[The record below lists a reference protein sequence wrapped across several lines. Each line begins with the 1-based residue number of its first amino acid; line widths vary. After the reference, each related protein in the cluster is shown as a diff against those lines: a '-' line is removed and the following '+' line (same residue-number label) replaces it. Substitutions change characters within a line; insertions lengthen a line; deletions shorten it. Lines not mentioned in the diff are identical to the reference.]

1 MNLTKAESP
10 TSPRAGGMFADATRT
25 VRRVFVTVG
34 VYSLAIN
41 LLAMGLAFNALALID
56 RAGMFWSEGGFGRVV
71 LVTVIAVVALVSLD
85 ALRQMALLRAGVWI
99 ERRLGGPLLA
109 GHMAAATG
117 QRGSPC
123 VDSLRDLAALRLF
136 LVGPSAAPMFDAPWA
151 AIFIVAVFWLHPLLG
166 AVALLGAAAV
176 AGAAWAN
183 DRLCTT
189 RLAAADMASARARR
203 HAEAAS
209 VNAEVAETM
218 GMTPDLVRRWYR
230 HNADAL
236 ALHMDA
242 GVKSILVGSAGRAVA
257 FLALM
262 TLVGTGGVLM
272 LGQQIS
278 AGTLVAATL
287 LLHFAL
293 TPAQLAMAGWRSLAD
308 TRNAFRRIER
318 SFRDAPARAAGGA
331 LPVVAGGVHVESLA
345 FAYRGD
351 SEPVL
356 RGVSLSLEP
365 GETLAI
371 IGPAA
376 SGKTTL
382 ARLLA
387 GSLRATS
394 GRVRLDGVNLGERN
408 GEELGQHIG
417 YLPQDVALFN
427 GSVREN
433 IARMGVGDPAAVITA
448 ARAAGAHETIMRL
461 PDGYDT
467 EIGDYGVALSGSQRR
482 LIALARALYGEP
494 RLLVLDEPDAG
505 LDLAGRE
512 GVVQA
517 VAAAKARGA
526 IVIAVAVS
534 PTIIRHMDK
543 ILVLVDG
550 SVQMFGPRDGDWRPQ
565 AVETAPEPPRRGGP
579 MWRWLSRRS

>member
-1 MNLTKAESP
+1 MILS
-10 TSPRAGGMFADATRT
+10 RASSRKNGRHGGLFADAVATIQRA
-25 VRRVFVTVG
+25 FLTVG

-41 LLAMGLAFNALALID
+41 LLSLALVFFALGIID
-56 RAGMFWSEGGFGRVV
+56 RAGMIGIDGGLGRIA
-71 LVTVIAVVALVSLD
+71 LVTGIAVVALVGFD

-109 GHMAAATG
+109 GHMAQATS

-123 VDSLRDLAALRLF
+123 VDSLRDLAAMRLF
-136 LVGPSAAPMFDAPWA
+136 LAGPSAAPLFDAPWA
-151 AIFIVAVFWLHPLLG
+151 PIFVIAVFWLHPLLG
-166 AVALLGAAAV
+166 AVALLGACAV
-176 AGAAWAN
+176 AAAAWAN
-183 DRLCTT
+183 DRVCTT
-189 RLAAADMASARARR
+189 RLASADVASARARR

-209 VNAEVAETM
+209 LNAEVAETM

-230 HNADAL
+230 HNSDAL
-236 ALHMDA
+236 GLHMEA
-242 GVKSILVGSAGRAVA
+242 GTKSVLVTSAGRGLA

-262 TLVGTGGVLM
+262 ALVGTGGALVAADS
-272 LGQQIS
+272 IS
-278 AGTLVAATL
+278 VGTLVAAAL
-287 LLHFAL
+287 LLQFAL
-293 TPAQLAMAGWRSLAD
+293 TPAQLAIAGWRALAD
-308 TRNAFRRIER
+308 TRNALRRIER
-318 SFRDAPARAAGGA
+318 SFRDAPVRPAGVELPELAGG
-331 LPVVAGGVHVESLA
+331 LHVDEVA

-351 SEPVL
+351 SEPIL
-356 RGVSLSLEP
+356 RGISLALEP

-382 ARLLA
+382 ARLVA

-394 GRVRLDGVNLGERN
+394 GRVRLDGIDLGERN
-408 GEELGQHIG
+408 GEDFGQHIG

-448 ARAAGAHETIMRL
+448 ARAAGAHETILRL
-461 PDGYDT
+461 PNGYDT

-494 RLLVLDEPDAG
+494 RLLVLDEADAG

-512 GVVQA
+512 GLVQA
-517 VAAAKARGA
+517 IAAAKARGA
-526 IVIAVAVS
+526 IVVAVAVS
-534 PTIIRHMDK
+534 PTIVRHVDK
-543 ILVLVDG
+543 ILALVDG
-550 SVQMFGPRDGDWRPQ
+550 RVQMFGPRDGQWRPQ
-565 AVETAPEPPRRGGP
+565 AVETAPEPPRGGP
-579 MWRWLSRRS
+579 KWRWLRRRS

>member
-1 MNLTKAESP
+1 MILTTAS
-10 TSPRAGGMFADATRT
+10 SPRSAPRGGLFADAVAT
-25 VRRVFVTVG
+25 VRRVFLTVG
-34 VYSLAIN
+34 AYSLAIN
-41 LLAMGLAFNALALID
+41 LLALGLAFIALALID
-56 RAGMFWSEGGFGRVV
+56 RAGMIGVDGGLGRIA
-71 LVTVIAVVALVSLD
+71 LVTVIAVVALVALD
-85 ALRQMALLRAGVWI
+85 ALRHMALLRAGVWI

-109 GHMAAATG
+109 GHMASATG
-117 QRGSPC
+117 QRGIPC

-151 AIFIVAVFWLHPLLG
+151 AIFVVAVFWLHPLLG

-176 AGAAWAN
+176 AAAAWAN
-183 DRLCTT
+183 DRVCTT
-189 RLAAADMASARARR
+189 RLAAADLASARARR

-209 VNAEVAETM
+209 INAEVAETM

-236 ALHMDA
+236 GLHMEA
-242 GVKSILVGSAGRAVA
+242 GTRSILVGSAGRGVA

-262 TLVGTGGVLM
+262 ALVGTGGALVAADN
-272 LGQQIS
+272 IS
-278 AGTLVAATL
+278 AGTLVAAAL

-293 TPAQLAMAGWRSLAD
+293 TPAQLAIAGWRSLAD

-318 SFRDAPARAAGGA
+318 NFRDLPERPAGGA
-331 LPVVAGGVHVESLA
+331 MPVLAGGLQVESVA

-356 RGVSLSLEP
+356 RGVSLALEP

-371 IGPAA
+371 VGPAA

-382 ARLLA
+382 ARLVA

-394 GRVRLDGVNLGERN
+394 GRVRLDGVDLGDRN

-433 IARMGVGDPAAVITA
+433 IARMGVGDPAAVIAA
-448 ARAAGAHETIMRL
+448 ARAAGAHETILRL
-461 PDGYDT
+461 PNGYDT

-512 GVVQA
+512 GLVQA
-517 VAAAKARGA
+517 IAAAKARGA
-526 IVIAVAVS
+526 IVVTVAVS
-534 PTIIRHMDK
+534 PTIVRHVDK

-550 SVQMFGPRDGDWRPQ
+550 GVQMFGPRGGPWRPQ

-579 MWRWLSRRS
+579 MWRWLRRRN

>member
-1 MNLTKAESP
+1 M
-10 TSPRAGGMFADATRT
+10 
-25 VRRVFVTVG
+25 
-34 VYSLAIN
+34 
-41 LLAMGLAFNALALID
+41 
-56 RAGMFWSEGGFGRVV
+56 
-71 LVTVIAVVALVSLD
+71 
-85 ALRQMALLRAGVWI
+85 
-99 ERRLGGPLLA
+99 
-109 GHMAAATG
+109 
-117 QRGSPC
+117 
-123 VDSLRDLAALRLF
+123 RLF
-136 LVGPSAAPMFDAPWA
+136 LVGPSVAPMFDAPWA
-151 AIFIVAVFWLHPLLG
+151 GIFVIAVFWLHPMLG
-166 AVALLGAAAV
+166 AVALVGAAAV

-183 DRLCTT
+183 DRVCTR

-236 ALHMDA
+236 GLHMDA
-242 GVKSILVGSAGRAVA
+242 GAKSILLASAGRGAGLITLMA
-257 FLALM
+257 LAA
-262 TLVGTGGVLM
+262 TGGAL
-272 LGQQIS
+272 LAANSIS
-278 AGTLVAATL
+278 AGTLVAAAML
-287 LLHFAL
+287 MHFAMN
-293 TPAQLAMAGWRSLAD
+293 PAQQAIAGWRQLAD
-308 TRNAFRRIER
+308 TRNAFRRVAR
-318 SFRDAPARAAGGA
+318 NFRDLPERPAGGT
-331 LPVVAGGVHVESLA
+331 LPDVAGGVQVDNVS

-356 RGVSLSLEP
+356 CGISLALEP

-371 IGPAA
+371 VGPAA

-394 GRVRLDGVNLGERN
+394 GQVRLDGVTLGDRN
-408 GEELGQHIG
+408 VEELGQHIG

-433 IARMGVGDPAAVITA
+433 IARMGVGDPAAVLTA
-448 ARAAGAHETIMRL
+448 ARAAGAHDMILRL

-467 EIGDYGVALSGSQRR
+467 EVGDYGVALSGSQRR

-512 GVVQA
+512 GLIQA

-526 IVIAVAVS
+526 IVVTVAVS
-534 PTIIRHMDK
+534 PTIVRHVDK

-550 SVQMFGPRDGDWRPQ
+550 GVQMFGPRGENWRPK
-565 AVETAPEPPRRGGP
+565 AVENAPEPPRRGGP
-579 MWRWLSRRS
+579 MWRWLRRRG